1 MATETLR
8 ENKTLKER
16 TDDFLFKWHK
26 FPIDYWW
33 RKKYKV
39 AFGSAQH
46 REMSL
51 IDMFIEYKEEVN
63 MLKLKKQLEKEEE
76 QNPNA
81 VPISQEEI
89 DDDYENLDLDS
100 FDNK

>member
-1 MATETLR
+1 MVTGTLR
-8 ENKTLKER
+8 ENKNLKER
-16 TDDFLFKWHK
+16 TDDFLFRWHK

-39 AFGSAQH
+39 A
-46 REMSL
+46 
-51 IDMFIEYKEEVN
+51 FIEYKEEVN
-63 MLKLKKQLEKEEE
+63 MLKLKKQLEKDEE

-81 VPISQEEI
+81 VPVSQEEI